1 MTDSKPILPRSSPRL
16 RTLKAARIVFN
27 SDYSSYDVLI
37 RDMSDTGVRL
47 KLGSAF
53 AVPDQ
58 FDLIIP
64 NPNSGKKDRKACE
77 KVWQRGD
84 QVGAR
89 FQAVR
94 AQPHSPLPPEAPRL
108 RRKPIGA

>member
-1 MTDSKPILPRSSPRL
+1 MTSPKPILPRSSPRL

-47 KLGSAF
+47 KLGSVV
-53 AVPDQ
+53 AVPDH

-89 FQAVR
+89 FLTVA
-94 AQPHSPLPPEAPRL
+94 AMPKTALPPEVPRL

>member
-1 MTDSKPILPRSSPRL
+1 MTDSKPILPRSAPRL
-16 RTLKAARIVFN
+16 RTLKAARVVFN
-27 SDYSSYDVLI
+27 SDCSSYDVVI
-37 RDMSDTGVRL
+37 RDMSDSGVRL
-47 KLGSAF
+47 KLGAAF
-53 AVPDQ
+53 AVPDH
-58 FDLIIP
+58 FDLIIA

-89 FQAVR
+89 FLTVVAMSNTT
-94 AQPHSPLPPEAPRL
+94 PPLEAPRL